1 VAHGLL
7 FGGLV
12 TRDGCCNPISHLQ
25 TAHGGYALHD
35 HAWPTEISRGLLL
48 VGLFEYFNYGIY
60 STRQSSLR
68 TTMSMF

>member
-1 VAHGLL
+1 MDCCLEDLSPEMVAAIPSRTCKQRT
-7 FGGLV
+7 V
-12 TRDGCCNPISHLQ
+12 AD
-25 TAHGGYALHD
+25 ALHD
-35 HAWPTEISRGLLL
+35 HAWPTDISRGLLL